1 MRGACLLCAALI
13 ATPSLS
19 AAATKTWSGAGSDN
33 NWGTNANWAGGAAPV
48 SGDDLVFPAG
58 AARLTNVNNL
68 AAATAIGSIRFQA
81 ASYSIS
87 GNSIAISTATG
98 ITVAA
103 GVAGTNTIS
112 VAIVLNVDQ
121 TWSISDAG
129 ATLDASGII
138 SGVKVLTKTGAG
150 TFRISG
156 SSSNTYTGGLIV
168 SGGTTLLAKTSG
180 KNILSGAVTISSG
193 LVQSLASNEIPSKTV
208 TVTGTG
214 VLDLNNFSDVI
225 GSLKLTG
232 GTVTTGSGTLTL
244 GGTLTANASATTST
258 ITGNLGLGANR
269 TFTINDGT
277 ATDDLL
283 VSAVISGAFSLTKS
297 GAGTVVLGGNNT
309 YSGLTTISAGLL
321 IATANNALG
330 TTAGTTTMSSG
341 AALGFRGGFTYSTAE
356 AVSAKGT
363 GVGATGAIKNVS
375 EDNSFAGAI
384 TWTAAGTVGS
394 VTAGNSL
401 SLTGSIVN
409 GGFGLTFNGAG
420 NTTVGGVISGTGTL
434 TKSGTGTLT
443 LSAANTYSGATTVSA
458 GNLRITNS
466 TGSATGTA
474 ALTVATG
481 ATLEG
486 ANSSATSGTSTISN
500 GGTLNPGVGGTATL
514 MTGVMVLSST
524 ANLNFELGTASDRV
538 DVTGNLTA
546 DGVLGVTPA
555 TGFHAGTYTLFNYS
569 GALTDNGISLGSL
582 PSAAAYAIDVATP
595 GQVKLRA
602 YPTATSIVR
611 IAADP
616 TNAASVGF
624 TVTFSE
630 AVTGVDAADFTLT
643 ATGST
648 TGASVSS
655 VSGTGSV
662 YTVAVNTGTG
672 SGALRLDVADNN
684 TILAG
689 GNPLGGA
696 SSGDGNFTAGQTQTI
711 DKTAPAVVSSNRAGA
726 SPTAATNVDFTV
738 TFNEIVTGVNAA
750 DFGLTA
756 SGLVGSSVGAVSGSG
771 TLYTVT
777 VATGSGSGTIR
788 LNVLDDDSIVDAV
801 GNPLGAAG
809 AGNGAFASGQTYTID
824 RESPSVTLST
834 SLSTPTKFSPV
845 PVTIVFTKS
854 VSGFTASDVTV
865 SNASVSNFSG
875 SGSTY
880 AFDLIP
886 ASNGPLTA
894 DIAAGVA
901 FDVDGRGNL
910 AAATFGITYDSVA
923 PTVASILRSGP
934 TPTNATTITY
944 TVTFTES
951 VAGVDLPDFALTTS
965 GVSGAALSTISGSG
979 AVRTVTASSGT
990 GSGTIRLD
998 LSDDDSIVDT
1008 AANALGG
1015 AGTGNGNY
1023 STGQAYSIDNAAPS
1037 VAMSSIAVDPTNAS
1051 PIAVTTV
1058 FSETVTGFTL
1068 SDISATNGVV
1078 SNFAGSGTS
1087 YSFDL
1092 TPSASGTVA
1101 ANIAAGMAIDAA
1113 GNGNTAAAAF
1123 QRTFDAIAPTVQ
1135 SVYSTV
1141 PDGTFGLGFTIP
1153 VRVVFDEPVTVTAT
1167 PQLTLSTS
1175 SAPNAVI
1182 DYVSGSGTSSLTFN
1196 YTVAAGQ
1203 SSADLDY
1210 FSTSALA
1217 LNSGTIR
1224 DLAGNNADVSLPS
1237 PGALGSLGDNNNI
1250 VVDSNV
1256 PSVTSVGATS
1266 ANGSYGAGSTVLITI
1281 TFGQAETVTGTPQLT
1296 LNTFSTPNGV
1306 ANYSSGSGTAT
1317 ITFTYTVAA
1326 GQSSPDLDYLS
1337 ETALALNGGTI
1348 KKLGTSTNAN
1358 LTLPESGTPGSL
1370 SANAAI
1376 IVDTTAPTIANITST
1391 TANGTYGA
1399 GSSVNVTV
1407 NYSEAV
1413 TLAGGNLQL
1422 VLDTGAT
1429 LLISPFGPATS
1440 AAGTY
1445 TVAAAQ
1451 SSPDLNAVSPL
1462 SLGTGAT
1469 LRDAAGNNA
1478 SLLVPAGSNLADA
1491 KAIVIQTVL
1500 SVSVG
1505 NSAFSFGARP
1515 LNQWLAVQSS
1525 TLTNDGNAG
1534 ERLVGRFTPF
1544 AAGASLWS
1552 LSTSTNGPD
1561 QIRAQWSTTSATG
1574 PWTDLTAFGTD
1585 FTIVENL
1592 AQTAAVSLYFRIL
1605 TPSSCSSL
1613 SPYASTFTVTAQ

>member
-1 MRGACLLCAALI
+1 M
-13 ATPSLS
+13 
-19 AAATKTWSGAGSDN
+19 
-33 NWGTNANWAGGAAPV
+33 
-48 SGDDLVFPAG
+48 
-58 AARLTNVNNL
+58 NNL
-68 AAATAIGSIRFQA
+68 ASATAIGSIRFQA

-87 GNSIAISTATG
+87 GNSIAISTAGG

-103 GVAGTNTIS
+103 GVAGTNTIGVAIALS
-112 VAIVLNVDQ
+112 VAQ
-121 TWSISDAG
+121 TWIISDAG

-138 SGVKVLTKTGAG
+138 SGIKVLTKSGAG

-156 SSSNTYTGGLIV
+156 SSSNTFSGGLIV

-180 KNILSGAVTISSG
+180 KNILNGAMTISSG

-232 GTVTTGSGTLTL
+232 GTVATGTGTLTL
-244 GGTLTANASATTST
+244 GGTLTSNASASTST

-283 VSAVISGAFSLTKS
+283 VSALVSGAFSLTK
-297 GAGTVVLGGNNT
+297 GGTGTLVLSASNS
-309 YSGLTTISAGLL
+309 YSGLTTISAGQL

-330 TTAGTTTMSSG
+330 TIAGATTVSSG
-341 AALGFRGGFTYSTAE
+341 AVLGFRGGFTYATTE
-356 AVSAKGT
+356 AVGASGT
-363 GVGATGAIKNVS
+363 GVSATGAIKNVS
-375 EDNSFAGAI
+375 GDNSFAGAI
-384 TWTAAGTVGS
+384 TWIAAGTVGS
-394 VTAGNSL
+394 ATAGNSL
-401 SLTGSIVN
+401 GLTGLIVN
-409 GGFGLTFNGAG
+409 GGFALTCNGAG
-420 NTTVGGVISGTGTL
+420 NTVVGGVISGTGAL

-443 LSAANTYSGATTVSA
+443 VSAANTYLGVTTVSA
-458 GNLRITNS
+458 GSLRVTNS
-466 TGSATGTA
+466 AGSATGTA
-474 ALTVATG
+474 ALTVASG

-486 ANSSATSGTSTISN
+486 ANSSATSASSTISN
-500 GGTLNPGVGGTATL
+500 GGTLSPGVGGTGTL
-514 MTGVMVLSST
+514 LTGAMALNST
-524 ANLNFELGTASDRV
+524 ANLSFELGTASDRV
-538 DVTGNLTA
+538 DVIGNLTA
-546 DGVLGVTPA
+546 DGILNVTPA
-555 TGFHAGTYTLFNYS
+555 TGFHAGTYTLFTYS
-569 GALTDNGISLGSL
+569 GVLTDNGISLGSL
-582 PSAAAYAIDVATP
+582 PAGSAYSIDVATL
-595 GQVKLRA
+595 GQVRLRV
-602 YPTATSIVR
+602 YPAVTSIVR
-611 IAADP
+611 TGADP
-616 TNAASVGF
+616 TNAASVSF
-624 TVTFSE
+624 AVTLSE
-630 AVTGVDAADFTLT
+630 AVTGVDAADFALT
-643 ATGST
+643 TTGST

-672 SGALRLDVADNN
+672 SGTLRLDVADNN

-756 SGLVGSSVGAVSGSG
+756 TGLVGSSVGAVSGSG

-809 AGNGAFASGQTYTID
+809 AGNGAFTSGQTYTID

-875 SGSTY
+875 SGSDY

-886 ASNGPLTA
+886 ASNGLLTA
-894 DIAAGVA
+894 EIAAGVA

-923 PTVASILRSGP
+923 PTVASILRSGS

-951 VAGVDLPDFALTTS
+951 VAGVDLADFALTTS

-1348 KKLGTSTNAN
+1348 KKLETSTNAN

-1407 NYSEAV
+1407 NFSEAV